1 MNETFDILVIGGG
14 INGAGIVRDASG
26 RNLKVCLVEK
36 NKVGSATS
44 SWSTKLIHGGLRY
57 LETVS
62 YTHLRAHET

>member
-26 RNLKVCLVEK
+26 RNLK
-36 NKVGSATS
+36 A
-44 SWSTKLIHGGLRY
+44 
-57 LETVS
+57 VS

>member
-36 NKVGSATS
+36 NTVGSAT
-44 SWSTKLIHGGLRY
+44 WIK
-57 LETVS
+57 VS
-62 YTHLRAHET
+62 